1 MAIFGR
7 SLTVN
12 TKEIEFLP
20 VILGGDITTYSL
32 ARSFHAEYGVK
43 SLAVSMCKSMMVSRS
58 SIIENIIV
66 PDMDD
71 PDKFVERLVEIAQ
84 GHSGKKLLLM
94 ACGDWY
100 VRMIVENRAALEPYY
115 VIPYI
120 GEELL
125 NRLVLKDSFY
135 AICDEVGVPYP
146 KTFVYDC
153 QDPQPLEFDFDYPVI
168 AKPASSAAY
177 HYAKFEGKKKVFRMQ
192 NEQELADMLD
202 KLRASGYDY
211 KFLIQDTIPGLDY
224 NMRILTVYCDRNGK
238 CRFFSSGHCLLEDNA
253 AMGVGNP
260 VAILNDV
267 NRQIMDHAKKLLEH
281 VGYTGFANFDIKYDE
296 RDGSFRF
303 FEINTR
309 LGRSNFYITGSGF
322 NAVKWIVDDLIYEKD
337 FEGEVIADNQD
348 SLYTVVPRDVLMNYI
363 KDDALKA
370 RVAELYAKGGN
381 PSGVWAALNPV
392 VQRTSCIH
400 DPLAYEGERNFL
412 RRLYPAYFMTKQ
424 RKKFKG

>member
-1 MAIFGR
+1 M
-7 SLTVN
+7 N
-12 TKEIEFLP
+12 TKETEFLP

-32 ARSFHAEYGVK
+32 ARSFHAAYGVK
-43 SLAVSMCKSMMVSRS
+43 SLAVSMRESMMVSRS

-71 PDKFVERLVEIAQ
+71 GDKFVDRLIEIAR
-84 GHSGKKLLLM
+84 GRSEKKLLLM

-100 VRMIVENRAALEPYY
+100 VRMIVENRAALEPWYI
-115 VIPYI
+115 IPYI
-120 GEELL
+120 SEELL

-153 QDPQPLEFDFDYPVI
+153 KDPQPLDFDFDYPVI

-192 NEQELADMLD
+192 NERELSDMLD

-224 NMRILTVYCDRNGK
+224 NMRILTVYCDRHGK

-267 NRQIMDHAKKLLEH
+267 NREVMDHAKKLLEH

-337 FEGEVIADNQD
+337 FEGEVIADNED
-348 SLYTVVPRDVLMNYI
+348 SLYTVVPQDVLMNYI
-363 KDDALKA
+363 KDDALRA

-381 PSGVWAALNPV
+381 PSGILAAFNKRI
-392 VQRTSCIH
+392 QRESCIH

-424 RKKFKG
+424 RKKFKA

>member
-1 MAIFGR
+1 M
-7 SLTVN
+7 
-12 TKEIEFLP
+12 KENSAAFLP

-32 ARSFHAEYGVK
+32 ARSFHAEYGVR
-43 SLAVSMCKSMMVSRS
+43 SLAVSMCKSMMVSHS
-58 SIIENIIV
+58 SIIENIII
-66 PDMDD
+66 PDMDA
-71 PDKFVERLVEIAQ
+71 PDAFVARLVEIAQ
-84 GHSGKKLLLM
+84 ARPGKKLLLM

-100 VRMIVENRAALEPYY
+100 VRMIVENREALEPWY

-120 GEELL
+120 GRELL
-125 NRLVLKDSFY
+125 DRLVLKDSFY

-146 KTFVYDC
+146 KTFVYDVR
-153 QDPQPLEFDFDYPVI
+153 DPQPLELDFPYPVI

-177 HYAKFEGKKKVFRMQ
+177 HYAKFQGKKKVFRM
-192 NEQELADMLD
+192 NTPEELGEMLD
-202 KLRASGYDY
+202 KLGKSGYNY
-211 KFLIQDTIPGLDY
+211 KMLIQDTIPGLDY
-224 NMRILTVYCDRNGK
+224 NMRILTVYCDRHGK
-238 CRFFSSGHCLLEDNA
+238 CRFFASGHCLLEDNA

-267 NRQIMDHAKKLLEH
+267 NREIMDHARRLLEH
-281 VGYTGFANFDIKYDE
+281 VGYTGFANFDVKYDS

-337 FEGEVIADNQD
+337 FEGEVIADNEE
-348 SLYTVVPRDVLMNYI
+348 SLYTVVPRDVLMDYI

-370 RVAELYAKGGN
+370 RVAQLYAKGGN
-381 PSGVWAALNPV
+381 PSGVLAALFPSR
-392 VQRTSCIH
+392 QRRSCVH
-400 DPLAYEGERNFL
+400 DPLAYEGERNLL

-424 RKKFKG
+424 RKKFKA